1 MEKRYRNK
9 IIIIIIITDEIWFVL
24 IQKLLEERVG
34 SGESIEYA
42 GIAVARLAAG
52 EFHMCGIHDHN
63 TTVLF
68 FFLIHLSSNGC
79 LFFCLCLSGHPAE
92 YCILHY

>member
-1 MEKRYRNK
+1 MQKILEKGF
-9 IIIIIIITDEIWFVL
+9 E
-24 IQKLLEERVG
+24 

-63 TTVLF
+63 TTVCFFF
-68 FFLIHLSSNGC
+68 FFLSI
-79 LFFCLCLSGHPAE
+79 
-92 YCILHY
+92 